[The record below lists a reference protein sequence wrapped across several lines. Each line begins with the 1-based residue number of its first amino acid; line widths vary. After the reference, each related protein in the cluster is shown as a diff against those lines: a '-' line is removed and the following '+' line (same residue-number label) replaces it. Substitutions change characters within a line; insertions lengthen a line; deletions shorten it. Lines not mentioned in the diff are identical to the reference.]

1 MNKLYLPVN
10 IVDGSETVET
20 ISEIDKLGMQR
31 VFTSGYEKVKDEDDV
46 KELFSK
52 VLSYRQTLKA
62 YSMPDHK
69 VENSVPDE
77 SVVDTVISIIEIGL
91 HMIVLL
97 PLTIAAFICYLFFL
111 PVLVPVRLYA
121 AKKARVDLSD
131 FSVET
136 EKYLVKTLL
145 EDAKFALTENANA
158 VGWYDEKVTKAVRI
172 LAKLYPKVA
181 TDIRHEFVFKWALAA
196 TSNGIK
202 VDKNYEYAAD
212 VYQKFLKSEEEL
224 GEGKGRLPEKMLWI
238 VM

>member
-77 SVVDTVISIIEIGL
+77 SVADTVISIAKMKN
-91 HMIVLL
+91 MIVLL
-97 PLTIAAFICYLFFL
+97 PLTIAAFICYLFF
-111 PVLVPVRLYA
+111 
-121 AKKARVDLSD
+121 
-131 FSVET
+131 
-136 EKYLVKTLL
+136 
-145 EDAKFALTENANA
+145 
-158 VGWYDEKVTKAVRI
+158 
-172 LAKLYPKVA
+172 
-181 TDIRHEFVFKWALAA
+181 
-196 TSNGIK
+196 TSISSS
-202 VDKNYEYAAD
+202 AP
-212 VYQKFLKSEEEL
+212 LCC
-224 GEGKGRLPEKMLWI
+224 
-238 VM
+238 